1 MTDSKRDS
9 IWTSNLSEQRRSKT
23 AFFRQ
28 AGVIMNNYYTIADK
42 AEASFTEKRS
52 EFIGYIAPVTT
63 NDEAVRFIES
73 IREKHRKATHNVYAY
88 ILRNDNISR
97 YSDDGEPQGT
107 AGIPVFDVLRKR
119 NLTDVCIVV
128 TRYFGGILL
137 GGGGLVRAYSHCA
150 SIACDSAEIMNMC
163 HCTRIN
169 ISVDYS
175 VYGKISYII
184 PRYEVITV
192 SSDFG
197 DKINLELL
205 VTDES
210 RENLFKELVN
220 ISNGNITIEYKEE
233 LFEDFSSVK
242 NKNSS

>member
-1 MTDSKRDS
+1 
-9 IWTSNLSEQRRSKT
+9 
-23 AFFRQ
+23 
-28 AGVIMNNYYTIADK
+28 
-42 AEASFTEKRS
+42 
-52 EFIGYIAPVTT
+52 
-63 NDEAVRFIES
+63 
-73 IREKHRKATHNVYAY
+73 
-88 ILRNDNISR
+88 
-97 YSDDGEPQGT
+97 
-107 AGIPVFDVLRKR
+107 
-119 NLTDVCIVV
+119 
-128 TRYFGGILL
+128 
-137 GGGGLVRAYSHCA
+137 
-150 SIACDSAEIMNMC
+150 MNMC

-210 RENLFKELVN
+210 RENLCKELVN